1 MSKELDLELAEY
13 GKNEM
18 LLQAIDRAVLGN
30 RMKIEAAKDCY
41 DLYSTKCVVDP
52 ETLQVTLEN
61 LPLDKGLEAII
72 EKRPLWKPTGPDP
85 RAVAQQELEATAL
98 AGNVS
103 AHGRLHRTLGPER
116 YQQWC
121 KDHAAKPG
129 KAADEVAA
137 ATAAAAA
144 ANGDDKTKDN
154 PWLAEKWS
162 VTRQGQLVRALGI
175 EAANRIA
182 KAAGSHVGATKPAKA
197 A

>member
-30 RMKIEAAKDCY
+30 RMKVEAAKDCY
-41 DLYSTKCVVDP
+41 DLYAKSCVVDP
-52 ETLQVTLEN
+52 ETMQVTLDN
-61 LPLDKGLEAII
+61 LPLDQGLARII
-72 EKRPLWKPTGPDP
+72 EKRPLWQPTGPDP
-85 RAVAQQELEATAL
+85 RAVAQQELEGAAL

-103 AHGRLHRTLGPER
+103 AHGRLLRTLGAEK

-129 KAADEVAA
+129 KVADE
-137 ATAAAAA
+137 AAAAA
-144 ANGDDKTKDN
+144 ALANADDKTKDN
-154 PWLAEKWS
+154 PWLAEKWN
-162 VTRQGQLVRALGI
+162 VTKQAQIVRALGV
-175 EAANRIA
+175 EAAQRIA
-182 KAAGSHVGATKPAKA
+182 KAAGSYIGSTKPAKA